1 MAAPARNINGQYVIN
16 RVTYP
21 VSNAVSDWYY
31 AAATGDA
38 VTFVGVVDNAVT
50 PTAAAID
57 AEVASAIY
65 EMGLA
70 ASILPLFCLGAA
82 FRRWRRTR

>member
-1 MAAPARNINGQYVIN
+1 MAAPARNINGQYVID

-57 AEVASAIY
+57 AEVK
-65 EMGLA
+65 LA
-70 ASILPLFCLGAA
+70 RDKVYGGHWGVLPAGRL
-82 FRRWRRTR
+82 

>member
-1 MAAPARNINGQYVIN
+1 MAAPAKNINGQYVID

-38 VTFVGVVDNAVT
+38 ATFVGVVDNVSP
-50 PTAAAID
+50 PTQAAID
-57 AEVASAIY
+57 AEVKSARDKVY
-65 EMGLA
+65 GGHWGV
-70 ASILPLFCLGAA
+70 LPANSL
-82 FRRWRRTR
+82 